1 MLAVD
6 ELREEVERGSIDT
19 VVAALPD
26 MQGRLMG
33 KRMHARFFLDDT
45 LEHGLEGCA
54 YLLATDMDNEPQPGY
69 QVANWDQGYGDFVA
83 KPDLATLRKTPWLEG
98 TALVLC
104 DVVWADG
111 TPVAPGPRAVLQ
123 AQVERARSAGF
134 EPMIGTE
141 LEFFL
146 FRESYAEA
154 HTRHYRGLTPSV
166 PYILDYHVLAT
177 SYDEPLIREIR
188 NSMYAAGLPVESSKG
203 EAWPGQQEINFR
215 YAPAVT
221 AADNHVIFKNGAK
234 EIAHQQG
241 CAITFMAKPDHTM
254 IGNSCHVHASLWR
267 DGESAFAGES
277 DVFKQFLAGWVAYAK
292 ELALFLAP
300 NVNSYKRYVTGS
312 WAPTSLA
319 WGYDNRSCGFRVV
332 GHGPSLRVETR
343 IPGGDVN
350 PYLAAA
356 ALIAA
361 GLRGIEEG
369 LEPPPPLVGS
379 AYESDA
385 DRFPT
390 SLYEAVDL
398 LEGSELAR
406 EAFGD
411 DVVDHYLNYGRTEQ
425 RLFDSVV
432 TCNERERM
440 YERG

>member
-1 MLAVD
+1 MLTVD
-6 ELREEVERGSIDT
+6 ELRDEVERGAIDT

-33 KRMHARFFLDDT
+33 KRFHARFFLDDT
-45 LEHGLEGCA
+45 LEHGLEGCS

-69 QVANWDQGYGDFVA
+69 EVANWTQGYGDFVA
-83 KPDLATLRKTPWLEG
+83 APDLATLRKTPWLEG

-123 AQVERARSAGF
+123 AQVERARAAGF

-154 HTRHYRGLTPSV
+154 HERHYRGLTPSV

-234 EIAHQQG
+234 EIAHQHG

-267 DGESAFAGES
+267 DGESVFAGES
-277 DVFKQFLAGWVAYAK
+277 EVFRQFLAGWIAYAR

-300 NVNSYKRYVTGS
+300 NVNSYKRYVAGS

-332 GHGPSLRVETR
+332 GHGGSLRVETR
-343 IPGGDVN
+343 IPGGVVN

-361 GLRGIEEG
+361 ALRGIEPGE
-369 LEPPPPLVGS
+369 PLVGS
-379 AYESDA
+379 AYDADA
-385 DRFPT
+385 DRFPS
-390 SLYEAVDL
+390 SLYEAVDE
-398 LEGSELAR
+398 LERSTMAR

-411 DVVDHYLNYGRTEQ
+411 EVVDHYLNYGRTEQ
-425 RLFDSVV
+425 RLFDEVV
-432 TCNERERM
+432 TCYERERL